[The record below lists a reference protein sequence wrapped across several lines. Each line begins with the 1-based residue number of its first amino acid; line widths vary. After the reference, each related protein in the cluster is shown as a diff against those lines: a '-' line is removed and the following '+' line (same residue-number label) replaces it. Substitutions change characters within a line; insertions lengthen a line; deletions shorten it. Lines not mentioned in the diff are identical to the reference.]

1 MTQDDLTA
9 AELEALQEVT
19 RHTLLQKRIPKKIK
33 DRLIELKYVEEKLG
47 GPVATGKGTLYAAR
61 HKRWGL

>member
-33 DRLIELKYVEEKLG
+33 DRLIVG
-47 GPVATGKGTLYAAR
+47 IS
-61 HKRWGL
+61 H